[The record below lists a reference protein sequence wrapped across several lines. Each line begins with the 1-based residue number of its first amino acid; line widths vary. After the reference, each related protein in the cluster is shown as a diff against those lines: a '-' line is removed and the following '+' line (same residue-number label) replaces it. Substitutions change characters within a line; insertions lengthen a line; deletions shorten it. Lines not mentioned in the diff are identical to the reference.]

1 MFDLRVCL
9 AVLAHGA
16 AVLFIASTAPI
27 PLHAEE
33 AEESETNR
41 VESAAEP
48 GIVLPP
54 VVVSA
59 RKRPENLRD
68 VPLSVTVSG
77 GDSLG
82 PGKRYNTFDII
93 QATPNSVEVSQGSLA
108 SPQISIRGIGGLGA
122 IGGLDKQEGV
132 GVFLDEV
139 FIARPTGY
147 PTFLFDVAQTEV
159 VRGSQAVLYG
169 KNTIGGAINLTTRKP
184 GDDLAVDGLGGLG
197 SQGRREVQAGAD
209 IPVVPGRL
217 SARAFAAF
225 SRQDDFID
233 NEFDGTS
240 LGEQENFGGRF
251 TVLAKPTGD
260 TRLTLAL
267 DYSRDRGE
275 GFVFGPVD
283 EALDFQVSF
292 DQEPDEERDI
302 AGASVRLE
310 HAFDDVALTS
320 ITAFRG
326 YDYEIFLDGDF
337 TPTSSFTQGEAQEQR
352 QFTQELRAS
361 LAFGDRAD
369 FTLGGFYMW
378 EDFEGTQF
386 FDLAAVSEDQ
396 LSRNSLDQQNHTAS
410 VFAEATVYLTEIL
423 DVTAGLRYTHERKD
437 SAAEVESPSG
447 TFLFGPPASASSD
460 LTFNNVSPELTVS
473 LRPTDNALGYFRVS
487 RGYKGGGMT
496 QFLGSGTANTYDPE
510 TTWSFELGTKA
521 LLLDDR
527 LSFEAA
533 AFYVDWQD
541 QQVLQFVG
549 PGIGRKVTNAG
560 ASTSH
565 GFEIAT
571 TARLTPEF
579 GLSLGYGYLDASFDS
594 FVDPVTGEDFSD
606 NDVPFAPRHSA
617 NVAARYTTPLVAGIT
632 LTAGADYAFKSSY
645 DFLADNDFEQEPTHL
660 LDAWLT
666 LERGPFSASV
676 WAKNLLDEA
685 YLAGYFQSSGVD
697 LGSPARG
704 RTLGGQVSVS
714 F

>member
-1 MFDLRVCL
+1 MFDLRVRL

-16 AVLFIASTAPI
+16 AALFIASTAPI
-27 PLHAEE
+27 SLY

-41 VESAAEP
+41 GESAAEP
-48 GIVLPP
+48 AIVLPP

-59 RKRPENLRD
+59 RKRPENLQD
-68 VPLSVTVSG
+68 VPLSVTVSS

-82 PGKRYNTFDII
+82 PGKRYDTFDII
-93 QATPNSVEVSQGSLA
+93 QATPNAVEVSQGSLA

-147 PTFLFDVAQTEV
+147 PTFLFDVEQTEV

-184 GDDLAVDGLGGLG
+184 GDDFTVYGLGGLG
-197 SQGRREVQAGAD
+197 SQELREAQASAD
-209 IPVVPGRL
+209 IPVVPGKL

-225 SRQDDFID
+225 SRQDGFID
-233 NEFDGTS
+233 NEFDGNA
-240 LGEQENFGGRF
+240 LGEQKNFGGRF
-251 TVLAKPTGD
+251 TALAKPTDD

-275 GFVFGPVD
+275 GFVFGPVED
-283 EALDFQVSF
+283 ALDFEVNF
-292 DQEPDEERDI
+292 DQEPDEKRDI

-326 YDYEIFLDGDF
+326 YDYDIFLDGDF
-337 TPTSSFTQGEAQEQR
+337 TPASSFTQGETQKQR

-361 LAFGDRAD
+361 LAFGDLVD
-369 FTLGGFYMW
+369 FTLGSFYMW

-386 FDLAAVSEDQ
+386 FDFAAVPEDQ
-396 LSRNSLDQQNHTAS
+396 LSRNSLDQQNQTIS
-410 VFAEATVYLTEIL
+410 VFAESTVYLTETL

-437 SAAEVESPSG
+437 STAEVESPSG
-447 TFLFGPPASASSD
+447 TFLFGPPASASRD

-473 LRPTDNALGYFRVS
+473 WQPTDNALGYFRVS

-496 QFLGSGTANTYDPE
+496 QFLGSGSANTYDPE

-521 LLLDDR
+521 FLLDDR

-533 AFYVDWQD
+533 AFYIDWKD

-549 PGIGRKVTNAG
+549 PGIGRNVTNAG
-560 ASTSH
+560 TSTSR
-565 GFEIAT
+565 GFEVAT
-571 TARLTPEF
+571 TARLTPAL
-579 GLSLGYGYLDASFDS
+579 GLSLGYGYLDARFDS
-594 FVDPVTGEDFSD
+594 FADPVTGEDFSD

-617 NVAARYTTPLVAGIT
+617 NVAARYSVPLVERIT

-645 DFLADNDFEQEPTHL
+645 YFLADNDFEQEPTHL

-685 YLAGYFQSSGVD
+685 YLAGYFQSFGVD
-697 LGSPARG
+697 MGSPARG
-704 RTLGGQVSVS
+704 RTYGVQVSVS

>member
-1 MFDLRVCL
+1 MFDLRVRL

-16 AVLFIASTAPI
+16 AALFIASTAPI
-27 PLHAEE
+27 SLY

-41 VESAAEP
+41 GESAAEP
-48 GIVLPP
+48 AIVLPP

-59 RKRPENLRD
+59 RKRPENLQD
-68 VPLSVTVSG
+68 VPLSVTVSS

-82 PGKRYNTFDII
+82 PGKRYDTFDII
-93 QATPNSVEVSQGSLA
+93 QATPNAVEVSQGSLA

-147 PTFLFDVAQTEV
+147 PTFLFDVEQTEV

-184 GDDLAVDGLGGLG
+184 GDDFTVYGLGGLG
-197 SQGRREVQAGAD
+197 SQELREAQASAD
-209 IPVVPGRL
+209 IPVVPGKL

-225 SRQDDFID
+225 SRQDGFID
-233 NEFDGTS
+233 NEFDGNS
-240 LGEQENFGGRF
+240 LGEQKNFGGRF
-251 TVLAKPTGD
+251 TALAKPTDD
-260 TRLTLAL
+260 TSLTLAL

-275 GFVFGPVD
+275 GFVFGPVED
-283 EALDFQVSF
+283 ALDFEVSF
-292 DQEPDEERDI
+292 DQEPDEKRDI

-310 HAFDDVALTS
+310 HAFDDVTLTS

-326 YDYEIFLDGDF
+326 YDYDIFLDGDF
-337 TPTSSFTQGEAQEQR
+337 TPASSFTQGETQKQR

-361 LAFGDRAD
+361 LAFGDLVD
-369 FTLGGFYMW
+369 FTLGSFYMW

-386 FDLAAVSEDQ
+386 FDFAAVPEDQ
-396 LSRNSLDQQNHTAS
+396 LSRNSLDQQNQTIS
-410 VFAEATVYLTEIL
+410 VFAESTVYLTETL

-437 SAAEVESPSG
+437 STAEVESPSG
-447 TFLFGPPASASSD
+447 TFLFGPPASASRD

-473 LRPTDNALGYFRVS
+473 WQPTDNALGYLRVS

-496 QFLGSGTANTYDPE
+496 QFLGSGSANTYDPE

-521 LLLDDR
+521 FLLDDR

-533 AFYVDWQD
+533 AFYIDWKD

-549 PGIGRKVTNAG
+549 PGIGRNVTNAG
-560 ASTSH
+560 TSTSR
-565 GFEIAT
+565 GFEVAT
-571 TARLTPEF
+571 TAQLTPAL
-579 GLSLGYGYLDASFDS
+579 GLSLGYGYLDARFDS
-594 FVDPVTGEDFSD
+594 FADPVTGEDFSD

-617 NVAARYTTPLVAGIT
+617 NVGARYSVPLVERIT

-645 DFLADNDFEQEPTHL
+645 YFLADNNFEQEPTHL

-685 YLAGYFQSSGVD
+685 YLAGYFQSFGVD
-697 LGSPARG
+697 MGSPARG
-704 RTLGGQVSVS
+704 RTYGVQVSVS